1 MFTVLFAH
9 FVNALEQIVTEVEK
23 QVQAS
28 TDAYA
33 LAGVALAVTGVSEAQ
48 AYQAVPE
55 MHPRTV
61 RRVLKGT
68 KDGVRMYMSSSVEK
82 ELVHKDS
89 TESAVL
95 VEIQQLAERAK
106 VRPAIAMSAVTRYLN
121 SPERVR
127 KVLTDLHT
135 LEEAHCKVWNPTG
148 LFTRLMRSG
157 KDVVLPD
164 RVVQARQ
171 AVEDRKQQE
180 AAKPVPMP
188 GMLVK
193 LYGEAC
199 RILEVTRQFALVRTS
214 IDDIRVPV
222 DQLRFIPTP

>member
-33 LAGVALAVTGVSEAQ
+33 LAGVALAVTGTSEAQ
-48 AYQAVPE
+48 AYQALPE

-61 RRVLKGT
+61 RRVLAGR
-68 KDGVRMYMSSSVEK
+68 KDAVRMCMSDSVNTAP
-82 ELVHKDS
+82 VHKDT
-89 TESAVL
+89 TEEGVL
-95 VEIQQLAERAK
+95 VEIRTLADKARVAPGVAE
-106 VRPAIAMSAVTRYLN
+106 SAVTRYGN
-121 SPERVR
+121 SPQRVR
-127 KVLTDLHT
+127 RVLEDLVT
-135 LEEAHCKVWNPTG
+135 LREAHCKVWNPSG

-164 RVVQARQ
+164 RVVQARERIE
-171 AVEDRKQQE
+171 AERLEK
-180 AAKPVPMP
+180 AAKPVPVP

-193 LYGEAC
+193 LYGEVC
-199 RILEVTRQFALVRTS
+199 KIVEVTRQFALVQTT

-222 DQLRFIPTP
+222 DQLRFVTP